1 MKYNMYSN
9 RFMKPN
15 LTRNSAIFSFVFLL
29 ILSACSDSKQ
39 TSSDSDKFQITTS
52 VNPQYTGHIELSPDR
67 EYYQPGDEVTL
78 TARPLGRFDFINWE
92 GDLDEDASNPY
103 EGFVIDANKTVT
115 ANFEAGYISDR
126 AIVTPRQN
134 VFYMISP
141 RDLFFQV
148 HQNGDPLVSVT
159 KNGTEVEHTSTPLS
173 NLPEAEDL
181 PDSKTI
187 KLSSESLEM
196 LGSGIH
202 TISFGF
208 GSGVKHDVQL
218 NVVPS
223 GEEKHHN
230 MNIVSF
236 YVEHGDA
243 VLVQLPNGEM
253 LMMDTGTVPAAEK
266 YIVPFLKQHLPKDEN
281 GVQRIDHVFL
291 SHWHYDHFSGV
302 GALLE
307 NFEIGHVRYNL
318 AKPPNHF
325 GDYDDK
331 ENPNDPYDYGD
342 YGFPPGHWDQ
352 FYVGNVI
359 TGIGGDDVEIKIL
372 NAPVFDEDDE
382 QLEYYR
388 SEYFEQYDNRNNRS
402 LHLQIRY
409 GDFVY
414 TMGGDIYQ
422 HAQRAILET
431 FGEEVRTHIYHAN
444 HHFHGGVY
452 EEHLIATDPVL
463 FLTSANAAVYDR
475 DAYTRGVLD
484 VTVPELEATSNR
496 FIEGLLSFE
505 VGVTV
510 VRIDGSKNWS
520 DDSTEL
526 WYETYYQNDL
536 HEAEYYIPDL
546 FYIK

>member
-1 MKYNMYSN
+1 MKKTYN
-9 RFMKPN
+9 RIP
-15 LTRNSAIFSFVFLL
+15 AIFSFVLFFL
-29 ILSACSDSKQ
+29 LSACSDGDR
-39 TSSDSDKFQITTS
+39 TASDSEGLQITTS
-52 VNPQYTGHIELSPDR
+52 VYPQYSGHIELDPNK
-67 EYYQPGDEVTL
+67 EYYQQGDELTV
-78 TARPLGRFDFINWE
+78 TARPLGRFEFKNWS
-92 GDLDEDASNPY
+92 GDIDENASNPY
-103 EGFVIDANKTVT
+103 TDFIVDGETSIT
-115 ANFEAGYISDR
+115 ANFEAGYIADR

-134 VFYMISP
+134 VFYMENK

-148 HQNGDPLVSVT
+148 HQNGDQF
-159 KNGTEVEHTSTPLS
+159 LS
-173 NLPEAEDL
+173 LTNNSNEIDYTITLLKDLPEAEEL
-181 PDSKTI
+181 PDSKTVT
-187 KLSSESLEM
+187 LSSETLEEM
-196 LGSGIH
+196 GQGTHIFEFSFESGL
-202 TISFGF
+202 
-208 GSGVKHDVQL
+208 VHDVQ
-218 NVVPS
+218 VKVIPA
-223 GEEKHHN
+223 GHGKHHD

-243 VLVQLPNGEM
+243 VLAQLPNGEM

-266 YIVPFLKQHLPKDEN
+266 YVVPFLKEHLPKDEN

-307 NFEIGHVRYNL
+307 NFEIGQVRYNL

-331 ENPNDPYDYGD
+331 ENPNDPYGYGD
-342 YGFPPGHWDQ
+342 YGFPPEHWDQ

-372 NAPVFDEDDE
+372 NAPVFDENDE
-382 QLEYYR
+382 RFEYYR

-452 EEHLIATDPVL
+452 EEHLIATDPIL

-484 VTVPELEATSNR
+484 VTIPELEATSNR

-505 VGVTV
+505 VGIAV
-510 VRIDGSKNWS
+510 VRIDGSKNWG

-526 WYETYYQNDL
+526 LYETYYLNDL
-536 HEAEYYIPDL
+536 YKARYLVPNL
-546 FYIK
+546 FYSE

>member
-1 MKYNMYSN
+1 MKTDHIQLPAILSL
-9 RFMKPN
+9 
-15 LTRNSAIFSFVFLL
+15 LTLILL
-29 ILSACSDSKQ
+29 SLSACSDSDNT
-39 TSSDSDKFQITTS
+39 TSGAKEVQITTS
-52 VNPQYTGHIELSPDR
+52 ENPQYSGRISVEPQKSS
-67 EYYQPGDEVTL
+67 YQKGDEITI
-78 TARPLGRFDFINWE
+78 TASPLGRFDFKNWG
-92 GDLDEDASNPY
+92 GDLDADAPNPY
-103 EGFVIDANKTVT
+103 ENFIVEGDTEIT
-115 ANFEAGYISDR
+115 ANFEAGYITDR

-134 VFYMISP
+134 VYYNTSP

-148 HQNGDPLVSVT
+148 HQNGDRLVSVT
-159 KNGTEVEHTSTPLS
+159 TAGNNIDYAASPFIG
-173 NLPEAEDL
+173 LPEAEEL

-187 KLSSESLEM
+187 QISSSVAES
-196 LGSGIH
+196 LGSGNH
-202 TISFGF
+202 TVRFEF
-208 GSGVKHDVQL
+208 ESGKVL
-218 NVVPS
+218 NSELVIVPA
-223 GEEKHHN
+223 GMEKHHDL
-230 MNIVSF
+230 NIVSF

-243 VLVQLPNGEM
+243 VLVQLPNGET

-266 YIVPFLKQHLPKDEN
+266 YVVPFLKNHLQKDEN
-281 GVQRIDHVFL
+281 GVQRIDQVFL

-302 GALLE
+302 GVLFE
-307 NFEIGHVRYNL
+307 HFEIGQVRYNL

-325 GDYDDK
+325 GDYDDYQ
-331 ENPNDPYDYGD
+331 NPNDPYVYGD
-342 YGFPPGHWDQ
+342 HGFPPEHWDQ

-359 TGIGGDDVEIKIL
+359 TDIGGDDVEIKIL
-372 NAPVFDEDDE
+372 NAPVFDKEDE
-382 QLEYYR
+382 RFKYYR

-452 EEHLIATDPVL
+452 EEHLIAAEPIL

-484 VTVPELEATSNR
+484 VTIPELETTSNR

-505 VGVTV
+505 VGIAV
-510 VRIDGSKNWS
+510 VRVDGNKNWS
-520 DDSTEL
+520 DDNTNL
-526 WYETYYQNDL
+526 WYETYYMNDL
-536 HEAEYYIPDL
+536 HEAEYQVPYL
-546 FYIK
+546 FYAP

>member
-1 MKYNMYSN
+1 MRKSYKQFPAM
-9 RFMKPN
+9 
-15 LTRNSAIFSFVFLL
+15 FSFAAL
-29 ILSACSDSKQ
+29 ILLSTCGDHQRSA
-39 TSSDSDKFQITTS
+39 TDSDRLQVKTS
-52 VNPQYTGHIELSPDR
+52 ENPQYSGRVELDPDR
-67 EYYQPGDEVTL
+67 EHYQTGDEVTV
-78 TARPLGRFDFINWE
+78 TARPLGRFEFKHWE
-92 GDLDEDASNPY
+92 GDLDKDAPNPY
-103 EGFVIDANKTVT
+103 EGFVIDGNKSVT

-134 VFYMISP
+134 VFYIASP

-159 KNGTEVEHTSTPLS
+159 RNGNEVEHTSTPFN

-181 PDSKTI
+181 PDTQTI
-187 KLSSESLEM
+187 RLSSETLEK
-196 LGSGIH
+196 LGAGVH

-208 GSGVKHDVQL
+208 VSGITHDVRL
-218 NVVPS
+218 NVVPA

-243 VLVQLPNGEM
+243 VLVQLPNGET

-266 YIVPFLKQHLPKDEN
+266 YIVPFLKEHLPKNEN
-281 GVQRIDHVFL
+281 GKQRIDHVFL

-302 GALLE
+302 GALLD

-318 AKPPNHF
+318 AKSPNHF
-325 GDYDDK
+325 GNYDDR
-331 ENPNDPYDYGD
+331 ENPNDPYGYGD
-342 YGFPPGHWDQ
+342 HGFPPEHWDQ

-372 NAPVFDEDDE
+372 NAPVFDEHDE
-382 QLEYYR
+382 RFKYYR

-431 FGEEVRTHIYHAN
+431 FGKEVRTHIYHAN
-444 HHFHGGVY
+444 HHFHGGVH
-452 EEHLIATDPVL
+452 EEHLIATDPIL

-484 VTVPELEATSNR
+484 VTIPELEATSNR

-505 VGVTV
+505 VGIAV
-510 VRIDGSKNWS
+510 VRVDGSKNWS

-526 WYETYYQNDL
+526 WYETYYQNDIF
-536 HEAEYYIPDL
+536 EANIFIPHL
-546 FYIK
+546 LREQ